1 MPLPKCGQPNR
12 TLWAFILINIWVA
25 CLISYRCILVQQK
38 KEGLNQREIDKIFDM
53 RGNSL
58 KKWHKAKVNFDE
70 TEERKAP
77 YKSWSQGGWCQSE
90 GHRKAPHSRA
100 KGNAKRKYYNLTI
113 FLKSTLLRLT
123 DILETFF
130 FHLGV
135 KFTGLS
141 KWLKTIKPKHMYLDF
156 VSTESQTKNKENKI
170 NKNAIMWLLMWD
182 I

>member
-1 MPLPKCGQPNR
+1 MPLSKCGQPNR

-25 CLISYRCILVQQK
+25 CLISYRCILAQQN
-38 KEGLNQREIDKIFDM
+38 KEGLNQREIDKFFDI

-58 KKWHKAKVNFDE
+58 KKWHKVKVNFDE

-77 YKSWSQGGWCQSE
+77 YKSWSHGGWCQSE

-100 KGNAKRKYYNLTI
+100 KGSAKRKYYNLTI

-156 VSTESQTKNKENKI
+156 VSTESQTKNKEHKI